1 MKEKL
6 QPKIM
11 PDLVGKGLIKPNRY
25 RLVEGATLLE
35 RAQSAFDVFK
45 RGEGTPERLIVKIA
59 EA

>member
-6 QPKIM
+6 QPKVM

-35 RAQSAFDVFK
+35 RAQNAFNVFK
-45 RGEGTPERLIVKIA
+45 RGEATSERLVVKIA
-59 EA
+59 DV